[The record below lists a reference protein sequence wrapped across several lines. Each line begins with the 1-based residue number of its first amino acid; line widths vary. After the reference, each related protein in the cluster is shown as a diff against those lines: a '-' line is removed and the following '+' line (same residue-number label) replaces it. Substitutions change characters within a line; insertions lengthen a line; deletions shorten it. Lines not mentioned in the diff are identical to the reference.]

1 MESFENQNF
10 PNPETP
16 PQPPT
21 DSAAAQQNPQ
31 STTGATAGAPG
42 KSSPYAD
49 SPFEVNPQRG
59 TSEYTYQPKPLPS
72 RRSPASPW
80 ANGFWPAFWWWH
92 WWQAAASLPP
102 TP

>member
-1 MESFENQNF
+1 MLGEETVRRMLYMESFENQNF

-59 TSEYTYQPKPLPS
+59 APECIYQPQTAPKPK
-72 RRSPASPW
+72 
-80 ANGFWPAFWWWH
+80 
-92 WWQAAASLPP
+92 
-102 TP
+102 